1 MLEAAIIDGASRPQ
15 VLFKVILPTMRN
27 AIATNTVLVTLQ
39 TLGLFGLIYALT
51 GGGPG
56 YDTTTLPLYMY
67 KTAIVNFQLSYG
79 VATSVMLLL
88 VGMGLSFVYMK
99 LFREEA

>member
-1 MLEAAIIDGASRPQ
+1 
-15 VLFKVILPTMRN
+15 
-27 AIATNTVLVTLQ
+27 
-39 TLGLFGLIYALT
+39 
-51 GGGPG
+51 
-56 YDTTTLPLYMY
+56 MY